1 MGLESTTRML
11 APFLDR
17 LTDEELDAIPY
28 GVVQLDAQG
37 FVLSYNRAEMAN
49 ALWNAQRPIGQ
60 DFFADIAPSARV
72 PEIFGRFVDA
82 FASQSCDDVFRFT
95 YTCGDLPRTVR
106 LRMYFSMRTDTIWLF
121 TAAPDGAPLGNGAE
135 YVDTLSID
143 RRRVVTM

>member
-106 LRMYFSMRTDTIWLF
+106 LRMYFRCALTRSGYLRQRP
-121 TAAPDGAPLGNGAE
+121 TAHRSGTVRNTSTHCRLIDG
-135 YVDTLSID
+135 VS
-143 RRRVVTM
+143 